1 MDQKAPQYEPLMTP
15 EQTSEFLG
23 VSLMHLNEL
32 IELGKIRFC
41 RISKKTIRFSRGDL
55 ELYLGSCNPVE
66 SFANYYRYC
75 ARKYGLSPD
84 DLEYHRMRAER
95 RDGYIYFIEAG
106 DMVKIGYS
114 THPNKRFK
122 DLQIA
127 SPVPLTINYLIPGDP
142 DLERRLHEQF
152 AHLRSHGE
160 WFVEKQLIIQSVR
173 KIFKQCILHYDDN
186 IQ

>member
-1 MDQKAPQYEPLMTP
+1 MDQTAPQYERLMIP
-15 EQTSEFLG
+15 EEASEFLG
-23 VSLMHLNEL
+23 VSLKHLNEL
-32 IELGKIRFC
+32 IEFGKIRIIK
-41 RISKKTIRFSRGDL
+41 ISKKYIRFSRGDL

-84 DLEYHRMRAER
+84 DLEYYKMRAER
-95 RDGYIYFIEAG
+95 NDGYIYFIEAG

-114 THPNKRFK
+114 THPNKRFM
-122 DLQIA
+122 DLQIT
-127 SPVPLTINYLIPGDP
+127 SPVPLTLNYLIPGDP
-142 DLERRLHEQF
+142 GLERHLHKQF
-152 AHLRSHGE
+152 AHLRAHGE

-173 KIFKQCILHYDDN
+173 KIFKQYILHYDDN